1 MGVALARVNPNAAA
15 FVERQ
20 KEGRFSFQIGAH
32 IHFVQV
38 HGEVSQAARL
48 EFQQSG
54 LIISLKLILTDRI
67 LIVLS
72 TGVAFQLKSKNSNA
86 IEENHKINA
95 FALFVPYFLHHWE
108 YILLIQRLRFLVEGG
123 GGLTVH
129 EGQRYTVIKLHAV
142 LQYIQQAAAFLI
154 DLIVDVIEDGLAG
167 PVAIEFFQS
176 C

>member
-1 MGVALARVNPNAAA
+1 M
-15 FVERQ
+15 
-20 KEGRFSFQIGAH
+20 
-32 IHFVQV
+32 
-38 HGEVSQAARL
+38 
-48 EFQQSG
+48 
-54 LIISLKLILTDRI
+54 
-67 LIVLS
+67 
-72 TGVAFQLKSKNSNA
+72 
-86 IEENHKINA
+86 
-95 FALFVPYFLHHWE
+95 
-108 YILLIQRLRFLVEGG
+108 VEGG